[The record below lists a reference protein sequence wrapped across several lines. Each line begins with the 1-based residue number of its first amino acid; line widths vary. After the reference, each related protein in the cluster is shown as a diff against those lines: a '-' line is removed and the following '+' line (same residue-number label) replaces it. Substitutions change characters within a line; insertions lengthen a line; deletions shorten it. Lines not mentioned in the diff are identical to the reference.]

1 MTGGEEV
8 KRKGVIHV
16 SGVNRSSSL
25 GSTHTHSVCASQHV
39 FPIWFHPVPQHWLN
53 ADLFSLIFLLSHVL
67 LFCSFFSS
75 QSTSLPPL
83 SLLSLSLSPAIP
95 HVISLSPLT
104 LISYPRL
111 PLLFISVTQHLDLML
126 FLRCGFVLCVCVWQ
140 CDVIAPTFPSQIPQR
155 CRHLPSLSFA
165 ACHSASCVAKD
176 NRQPVI

>member
-126 FLRCGFVLCVCVWQ
+126 FLRCGFVLCVCVCLTVW
-140 CDVIAPTFPSQIPQR
+140 CHRSNFPQPDTTEM
-155 CRHLPSLSFA
+155 PSSPISLICCLSF
-165 ACHSASCVAKD
+165 CLLC
-176 NRQPVI
+176 R

>member
-1 MTGGEEV
+1 MWLECSILVKLQHWLKGLAAKFLRDSDTQNSTGLIVIKFRWIFFQERMTGGEEV

-75 QSTSLPPL
+75 QSNL
-83 SLLSLSLSPAIP
+83 SLLSLSPS
-95 HVISLSPLT
+95 SLSLSRRLSLT
-104 LISYPRL
+104 LFLSL
-111 PLLFISVTQHLDLML
+111 P
-126 FLRCGFVLCVCVWQ
+126 
-140 CDVIAPTFPSQIPQR
+140 
-155 CRHLPSLSFA
+155 
-165 ACHSASCVAKD
+165 
-176 NRQPVI
+176 